1 MAIRVICDHTLVQ
14 AASISLHL
22 IQAKLEL
29 RGLATSY
36 FLAADLVQRRAG
48 AVLEHQLAHLIV
60 LIFKK
65 GKVLVSIRAEGVVL
79 LHFLQ
84 ALLPVTHP
92 ILLVVV
98 LDDPLEVLSRVG
110 VDYHVPILFL
120 GLNTI
125 ALVDEVNFLVHF
137 QVNVQWLRL
146 ISLQLIG
153 VERLQR
159 VLGWLLLFR

>member
-29 RGLATSY
+29 RGLATPY

>member
-1 MAIRVICDHTLVQ
+1 M
-14 AASISLHL
+14 SL
-22 IQAKLEL
+22 
-29 RGLATSY
+29 
-36 FLAADLVQRRAG
+36 
-48 AVLEHQLAHLIV
+48 
-60 LIFKK
+60 
-65 GKVLVSIRAEGVVL
+65 RAEGVVL
-79 LHFLQ
+79 LHLFQ

-120 GLNTI
+120 GLDAI

-153 VERLQR
+153 IERFQR
-159 VLGWLLLFR
+159 VLGWLLLFG

>member
-1 MAIRVICDHTLVQ
+1 MAIRVICGHIIVQ

-29 RGLATSY
+29 RGLATPY
-36 FLAADLVQRRAG
+36 FLAADLVQHRPR

-60 LIFKK
+60 LIFQKS
-65 GKVLVSIRAEGVVL
+65 KVLVSVRAEGVVFLHL
-79 LHFLQ
+79 LE

-98 LDDPLEVLSRVG
+98 LDDPLEVLSCVG

-120 GLNTI
+120 GLDAIT
-125 ALVDEVNFLVHF
+125 LVDEVNFLVHF
-137 QVNVQWLRL
+137 QVNVKWLRL
-146 ISLQLIG
+146 ISL
-153 VERLQR
+153 
-159 VLGWLLLFR
+159 